1 MAATHLSSPESVAAF
16 LSRYNKWRRGQGEF
30 EDGAVAMPEPAE
42 IGKAI
47 DAAVGMLAEL
57 KAAREQEPVAWMY
70 DWQATEGLI
79 RDWCTANLAEV
90 SGPVINI
97 RPLYSRPVLHAEQ
110 PVNAR
115 LLEAL
120 KHILNSSLLLPRF
133 AEEQARAAIA
143 AAETRQAEPAGSL
156 TLDKGEVEFLAARV
170 RRLLAKFGV
179 HEPEK
184 DSRFIVG
191 VAGSLIGNL
200 LTNIELK
207 EKAGMVRLSGDDQP
221 APVIIEGAPCR
232 NALARD
238 GKPYPKSSCQRC
250 GTLLRSGWKCA
261 NGVEI

>member
-1 MAATHLSSPESVAAF
+1 MGKIDPNELPRCAVKGLVAP
-16 LSRYNKWRRGQGEF
+16 R
-30 EDGAVAMPEPAE
+30 AMCACVVMGGRCGTKGPCQHKLDPKPAE
-42 IGKAI
+42 
-47 DAAVGMLAEL
+47 
-57 KAAREQEPVAWMY
+57 
-70 DWQATEGLI
+70 
-79 RDWCTANLAEV
+79 
-90 SGPVINI
+90 
-97 RPLYSRPVLHAEQ
+97 

-115 LLEAL
+115 MLEAL
-120 KHILNSSLLLPRF
+120 KHILNGSLSLPRF

-221 APVIIEGAPCR
+221 APAIIEGAPCR